1 MPILPILTIL
11 VAVAVVL
18 ALLLLRNR
26 ARRDREMSWEQIV
39 SKLCPVESEG
49 VATISNRYLN
59 PQKNLTETQPQ
70 AMYQMLGGMAGL
82 NAMYENSKVIL
93 ALAGY
98 ATRWNFEEGY
108 IVTEKIRRDA
118 VRLQRTI
125 MLIQLEIVLK
135 DGIFYKIFRLRKAA
149 FRLEEAA
156 SLYQRM
162 TLHLLA
168 LYESSHVGLYP
179 QLLAAL

>member
-1 MPILPILTIL
+1 
-11 VAVAVVL
+11 
-18 ALLLLRNR
+18 
-26 ARRDREMSWEQIV
+26 
-39 SKLCPVESEG
+39 
-49 VATISNRYLN
+49 
-59 PQKNLTETQPQ
+59 
-70 AMYQMLGGMAGL
+70 MLGGMAGL